1 MDTHFYSF
9 IEKIEETKKRRA
21 GSYGFGSGTEREILK
36 ERLKAYVRE
45 MENIEENEPVPSKSY
60 LDLTDPMGA
69 DGRTIEEEI
78 FLYKKA
84 KASGNRYEMRLS
96 YCRPDFESDEN
107 IARWKIKLE
116 RYAELRGIFLKEEN
130 TAIRGIVLYMLEIF
144 EVRVKHLLALSEY
157 CAGEKRIH
165 NAQGHALSSML
176 ARKKAIEDDC
186 FRYVAV
192 MYGSLDGEIVKRA
205 RADAEERKRG
215 SSKHYS
221 ELEKILLANI
231 FYAEEASERLN
242 RFFAKAGLENCLA
255 VVDGEKE
262 NCVTISGSREFDGKT
277 VVKIPADYEVNGMEL
292 LRLISHEA
300 CHAMTDEFQSRDLGL
315 GNIKFGRFA
324 DDISEGVAVLAE
336 KEITNKAAGF
346 EEIKH
351 QAHPYYILAME
362 EMRRRSEDGKK
373 KVNPGEIYD
382 FILENIRHEF
392 SNEGFS
398 QEEIDDEAGKILRR
412 VFRGV
417 PGCRHYNTK
426 DSMYFKGEEF
436 ARILKD
442 TGNLRYVEECCVD
455 PELIPVFLEIG
466 IYDLPSDKERRL
478 ANCTGALK
486 NILEDEE
493 WSREY
498 LLERLKNDKL
508 QD

>member
-1 MDTHFYSF
+1 METHFYSF
-9 IEKIEETKKRRA
+9 IEKIEEAKKRRA
-21 GSYGFGSGTEREILK
+21 GSDDSENDAKLEMLK
-36 ERLKAYVRE
+36 ERLKKYVQE
-45 MENIEENEPVPSKSY
+45 IEKNSVGPCLNLTEPA
-60 LDLTDPMGA
+60 GA

-84 KASGNRYEMRLS
+84 KTSGNRYKMQLS
-96 YCRPDFESDEN
+96 CCRPDFEIDEN
-107 IARWKIKLE
+107 IARWKIKLGK
-116 RYAELRGIFLKEEN
+116 YAELRGIFLKEEN
-130 TAIRGIVLYMLEIF
+130 AAIRSIVLYMLEIF
-144 EVRVKHLLALSEY
+144 EARAKHLLALSEY
-157 CAGEKRIH
+157 CAVEKRIQS
-165 NAQGHALSSML
+165 AKGHVLSSLL

-186 FRYVAV
+186 FRYVTV

-205 RADAEERKRG
+205 KSDAEERKCGRDK
-215 SSKHYS
+215 SYS

-231 FYAEEASERLN
+231 FYAEETAERLN
-242 RFFAKAGLENCLA
+242 RFFVKAGLENCLA
-255 VVDGEKE
+255 VVDGKKE
-262 NCVTISGSREFDGKT
+262 NCVTIPGSREFDGKT
-277 VVKIPADYEVNGMEL
+277 VVKIPADYEANGMEL

-362 EMRRRSEDGKK
+362 EIWRRSEKGKK
-373 KVNPGEIYD
+373 EVNPGEIYD

-392 SNEGFS
+392 NNEGFS
-398 QEEIDDEAGKILRR
+398 EEEIDDEAGKILRR

-417 PGCRHYNTK
+417 PGCRHYNAK
-426 DSMYFKGEEF
+426 DSMYFKGEEL

-442 TGNLRYVEECCVD
+442 TGNLQYVQECCVD
-455 PELIPVFLEIG
+455 PELVSVFLEIG
-466 IYDLPSDKERRL
+466 IYDLPDDKERRL
-478 ANCTGALK
+478 ANRIGALK
-486 NILEDEE
+486 NILEDEQ

-498 LLERLKNDKL
+498 LLKRLKNDKL